1 MNENAH
7 LDMDALSE
15 LREVMGEEFNVLL
28 KTFINDSAQRI
39 DTLRMALNSQDADA
53 LGKAA
58 HSFKGS
64 SMNIGAT
71 QLGQLCLKA
80 ETAGRQGDLSGVESV
95 IEGIAEE
102 FSQVRD
108 LLEAMS

>member
-1 MNENAH
+1 MNENTH

-28 KTFINDSAQRI
+28 ETFINDSAQRI
-39 DTLRMALNSQDADA
+39 NALHSALHSEDADA

-71 QLGQLCLKA
+71 QLGHLCLKV
-80 ETAGRQGDLSGVESV
+80 ETAGRQGDLTGVESV
-95 IEGIAEE
+95 IADITEE
-102 FSQVRD
+102 FAQVRH